1 MGGYAGSMDQQAF
14 LRRASAELGLSYPR
28 LAAEL
33 GVSGRTVEKWSLK
46 ATSSD
51 HREMPLMAVRLMLR
65 LLDDRKRELLA
76 QGDRAGAEA
85 IDALGAQVDPAR
97 VASSMRTFDALQRSM
112 SRLAPP
118 MPRRTPRAFATLA
131 LKNAWER
138 REETRH
144 ARLAQAAAARK
155 R

>member
-1 MGGYAGSMDQQAF
+1 MDQQAF
-14 LRRASAELGLSYPR
+14 LRRASSELGLTYPQ

-33 GVSGRTVEKWSLK
+33 GVSGRTVEKWSMK
-46 ATSSD
+46 PASPD
-51 HREMPLMAVRLMLR
+51 HREMPLMAVRLTLR
-65 LLDDRKRELLA
+65 MLDDRKRELLG

-112 SRLAPP
+112 THLSPP
-118 MPRRTPRAFATLA
+118 IRQRKPRAFATLA

-144 ARLAQAAAARK
+144 ARLAQAAATGK

>member
-1 MGGYAGSMDQQAF
+1 MDQQAF
-14 LRRASAELGLSYPR
+14 LRRATAELGLSYPQ

-33 GVSGRTVEKWSLK
+33 GVSERTVEKWSLK
-46 ATSSD
+46 ASSTD
-51 HREMPLMAVRLMLR
+51 HRTMPLMAIRLTLR
-65 LLDDRKRELLA
+65 ILDDLPRELLA

-112 SRLAPP
+112 NRLAPP
-118 MPRRTPRAFATLA
+118 MRRRKPRAFATPA

-144 ARLAQAAAARK
+144 ARLAQAAPAGK